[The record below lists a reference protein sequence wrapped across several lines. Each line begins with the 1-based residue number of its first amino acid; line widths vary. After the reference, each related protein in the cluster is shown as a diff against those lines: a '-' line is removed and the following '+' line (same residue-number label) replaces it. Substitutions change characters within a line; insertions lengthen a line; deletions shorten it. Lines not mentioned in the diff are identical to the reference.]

1 VEHAGNVPLA
11 VRRARDA
18 ATFLATARLS
28 VLRSGS
34 RSIQAPEATSAEL
47 LGSFP
52 LFDGLVP
59 ATLAAPGRSIV
70 GGKALV
76 FQR

>member
-1 VEHAGNVPLA
+1 MAG
-11 VRRARDA
+11 
-18 ATFLATARLS
+18 
-28 VLRSGS
+28 
-34 RSIQAPEATSAEL
+34 SIQAPEAASAEL

-59 ATLAAPGRSIV
+59 ATLAALAAPGRSIV